1 MPNKLKSAGQRL
13 DPLSVSRRP
22 DNLSS
27 GTDTS
32 RCLIRRAIS
41 KSGLAQI
48 FAGRWAPQ
56 GVRSFGVGPLHE
68 LVGWLLGRIPL
79 NHSPPA
85 NITVDASAVSDG
97 QCGIADEVLRPQY
110 LHMKSPLRA
119 YFEVCID
126 VLPIVPKFTL
136 QIVGVE

>member
-1 MPNKLKSAGQRL
+1 MF
-13 DPLSVSRRP
+13 DPPCHLEKRACPDICRAVGASRGP
-22 DNLSS
+22 IL
-27 GTDTS
+27 
-32 RCLIRRAIS
+32 
-41 KSGLAQI
+41 
-48 FAGRWAPQ
+48 W
-56 GVRSFGVGPLHE
+56 VGPLHE